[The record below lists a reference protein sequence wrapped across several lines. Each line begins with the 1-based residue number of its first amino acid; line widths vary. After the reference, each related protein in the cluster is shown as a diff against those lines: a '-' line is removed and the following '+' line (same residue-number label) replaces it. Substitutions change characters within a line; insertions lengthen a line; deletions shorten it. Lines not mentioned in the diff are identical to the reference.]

1 MIPNNPMNNL
11 VSNPLFQMA
20 SNMAKGKNSAE
31 LQQIAMN
38 ICKEKGLDFEA
49 AFSNFKQQFKGL
61 IPLK

>member
-1 MIPNNPMNNL
+1 MMPNNPMNNL

-20 SNMAKGKNSAE
+20 SNMVKGKSSAE